1 MYVYTISPLRFEI
14 PIPTPLV
21 FPPLGRKK
29 ELHRKH
35 KKMKSPEQIL
45 NEANKQSKQIL
56 IRISSFE
63 KKLLQAKAEEA
74 GMSVSEFLRAAALNK
89 QIKPPPTSEQME
101 AYMLL
106 KNFLFNFSR
115 ISNAFK
121 QKDYAHLHSEIL
133 EVKEEIMKHLKIIEN
148 GE

>member
-1 MYVYTISPLRFEI
+1 
-14 PIPTPLV
+14 
-21 FPPLGRKK
+21 
-29 ELHRKH
+29 
-35 KKMKSPEQIL
+35 MKSPEQIL
-45 NEANKQSKQIL
+45 SEANKQTKQIL

-74 GMSVSEFLRAAALNK
+74 GMSVSEFCELLHNK

>member
-1 MYVYTISPLRFEI
+1 
-14 PIPTPLV
+14 
-21 FPPLGRKK
+21 
-29 ELHRKH
+29 
-35 KKMKSPEQIL
+35 MKSPEQIL
-45 NEANKQSKQIL
+45 SEANKQSKQIL

-74 GMSVSEFLRAAALNK
+74 GMSVSEFVRAAALSK
-89 QIKPPPTSEQME
+89 QIKPPPSSEQME

-121 QKDYAHLHSEIL
+121 KKDYTDLHREIL
-133 EVKEEIMKHLKIIEN
+133 EVKEELMKHLKIIEN

>member
-1 MYVYTISPLRFEI
+1 
-14 PIPTPLV
+14 
-21 FPPLGRKK
+21 
-29 ELHRKH
+29 
-35 KKMKSPEQIL
+35 MKSPEQIL

-74 GMSVSEFLRAAALNK
+74 GMSVSEFLRAAAQ

>member
-1 MYVYTISPLRFEI
+1 
-14 PIPTPLV
+14 
-21 FPPLGRKK
+21 
-29 ELHRKH
+29 
-35 KKMKSPEQIL
+35 MKSPEQIL

-106 KNFLFNFSR
+106 KKVQLSF
-115 ISNAFK
+115 
-121 QKDYAHLHSEIL
+121 
-133 EVKEEIMKHLKIIEN
+133 IIK
-148 GE
+148 

>member
-1 MYVYTISPLRFEI
+1 MYIHFCTTFRNSYPYTSCFSSPRSEKGA
-14 PIPTPLV
+14 TQ
-21 FPPLGRKK
+21 KT
-29 ELHRKH
+29 E
-35 KKMKSPEQIL
+35 KMKSSEKIL
-45 NEANKQSKQIL
+45 SEANKQSKQIL

-63 KKLLQAKAEEA
+63 KKLLQAKSEEA

-106 KNFLFNFSR
+106 KNFLFNFGR

-121 QKDYAHLHSEIL
+121 KKDYADLHREIL

>member
-1 MYVYTISPLRFEI
+1 
-14 PIPTPLV
+14 
-21 FPPLGRKK
+21 
-29 ELHRKH
+29 
-35 KKMKSPEQIL
+35 MKSPEQIL

-133 EVKEEIMKHLKIIEN
+133 EVIEEIMKHLKSIEN

>member
-1 MYVYTISPLRFEI
+1 
-14 PIPTPLV
+14 
-21 FPPLGRKK
+21 
-29 ELHRKH
+29 
-35 KKMKSPEQIL
+35 
-45 NEANKQSKQIL
+45 
-56 IRISSFE
+56 
-63 KKLLQAKAEEA
+63 
-74 GMSVSEFLRAAALNK
+74 
-89 QIKPPPTSEQME
+89 ME

-121 QKDYAHLHSEIL
+121 KKDYTELHREIL

>member
-1 MYVYTISPLRFEI
+1 M
-14 PIPTPLV
+14 
-21 FPPLGRKK
+21 
-29 ELHRKH
+29 
-35 KKMKSPEQIL
+35 
-45 NEANKQSKQIL
+45 
-56 IRISSFE
+56 
-63 KKLLQAKAEEA
+63 QAKAEEA

-106 KNFLFNFSR
+106 KNFLFQFFEDIECLQAKR
-115 ISNAFK
+115 LCTFA
-121 QKDYAHLHSEIL
+121 LEIL